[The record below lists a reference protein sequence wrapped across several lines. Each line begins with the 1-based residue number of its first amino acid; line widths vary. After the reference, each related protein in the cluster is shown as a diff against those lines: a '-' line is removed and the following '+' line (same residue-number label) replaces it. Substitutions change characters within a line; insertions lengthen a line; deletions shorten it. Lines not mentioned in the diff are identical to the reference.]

1 MEITGP
7 VTGFLGEFGFHVSSL
22 PLIERAIFGVA
33 AVLLISSIFAFV
45 ARILRQPLIPA
56 YVITG
61 LITGPL
67 VLGMIESKEL
77 IYAFGEIGIVFLLF
91 AAGLEISFRKIKEAN
106 LKKILLIGFV
116 QVLSIFL
123 IVFFSRGLFGLDSVQ
138 AVYLGIILA
147 FSSTMVDVKL
157 LSDRGELVT
166 LHGRLVLGILL
177 LQDLVAI
184 ITIALL
190 TSGSFGFGVVV
201 ITMLKLFLIMGVA
214 IFMQRYVL
222 EKVFR
227 YAARSTELLFVSSLG
242 VLFLFIILSYM
253 WHLSIAIG
261 AFIAGISL
269 ANSPFKTELESR
281 ISPIK
286 DFFAILFFIALGMQI
301 VFNGIDQHLGLLA
314 FLIIGGLIVK
324 PIIIYVLL
332 RFGAYQQKT
341 SFQTSISMAQLSE
354 FSLIIGIIGL
364 NAGVLNEPL
373 LSTVILAT
381 VITMSF
387 TPYLIEKKDSIYKVM
402 SHVLEGKKTRFPVK
416 DMSYN
421 DNKKKTVL
429 LIGAHRTGSVV
440 LKELLGKKM
449 KNNIIVMDHNP
460 EIISALTKNKISS
473 IYGTITSP
481 DVLNKLKLYDLKL
494 VISTIPYFEDNLYL
508 LKKVKEAN
516 PKAEVVVTAGRIS
529 ETMDLYAA
537 GADYVITPKVIAGE
551 KVSAIMHS
559 NKKILKRER
568 EKHLNFLKDI
578 HKLLY

>member
-1 MEITGP
+1 MVITGAI
-7 VTGFLGEFGFHVSSL
+7 VGVLKEFSFQVSGL

-33 AVLLISSIFAFV
+33 AVLLISSIFAFI

-56 YVITG
+56 YVIAG

-67 VLGMIESKEL
+67 VFGLIQSKEL

-91 AAGLEISFRKIKEAN
+91 AAGLEISFRKIREAN
-106 LKKILLIGFV
+106 LRKILVVGIF
-116 QVLSIFL
+116 QVLAIFL
-123 IVFFSRGLFGLDSVQ
+123 IVFFSKNLFGISQIQ

-184 ITIALL
+184 IAIALL
-190 TSGSFGFGVVV
+190 TAGNFSVGIVLMTFF
-201 ITMLKLFLIMGVA
+201 KLALILGVA
-214 IFMQRYVL
+214 VFMQKYVL
-222 EKVFR
+222 ERVFR
-227 YAARSTELLFVSSLG
+227 YAARSTELLFISSLG

-301 VFNGIDQHLGLLA
+301 VFNGIDKHFGLLA
-314 FLIIGGLIVK
+314 FLVLAGLLIK

-332 RFGAYQQKT
+332 RVGAYQQKT

-354 FSLIIGIIGL
+354 FSLIIGIIGF
-364 NAGVLNEPL
+364 NAGVLTESL

-387 TPYLIEKKDSIYKVM
+387 TPYLIEKKDFIYKYV
-402 SHVLEGKKTRFPVK
+402 SYFLGRKERFPSKDLSYSDKNKKTI
-416 DMSYN
+416 
-421 DNKKKTVL
+421 L
-429 LIGAHRTGSVV
+429 LIGAHRTGSVI
-440 LKELLGKKM
+440 LNELIKKN
-449 KNNIIVMDHNP
+449 KKHEIIVLDHNP
-460 EIISALTKNKISS
+460 EIISALTRKKISS

-481 DVLNKLKLYDLKL
+481 DVLDKLNLEDFKL
-494 VISTIPYFEDNLYL
+494 VISTIPYYDDNLHL
-508 LKKVKEAN
+508 LRKVKKAN
-516 PKAEVVVTAGRIS
+516 PKTEVVVTAGRIS
-529 ETMDLYAA
+529 ETMDLYML

-551 KVSAIMHS
+551 KMASIMHS
-559 NKKILKRER
+559 NKKIFKKEKT
-568 EKHLNFLKDI
+568 KHLEFLKEI

>member
-1 MEITGP
+1 
-7 VTGFLGEFGFHVSSL
+7 
-22 PLIERAIFGVA
+22 
-33 AVLLISSIFAFV
+33 
-45 ARILRQPLIPA
+45 
-56 YVITG
+56 
-61 LITGPL
+61 
-67 VLGMIESKEL
+67 
-77 IYAFGEIGIVFLLF
+77 
-91 AAGLEISFRKIKEAN
+91 
-106 LKKILLIGFV
+106 
-116 QVLSIFL
+116 
-123 IVFFSRGLFGLDSVQ
+123 
-138 AVYLGIILA
+138 
-147 FSSTMVDVKL
+147 
-157 LSDRGELVT
+157 
-166 LHGRLVLGILL
+166 
-177 LQDLVAI
+177 
-184 ITIALL
+184 
-190 TSGSFGFGVVV
+190 
-201 ITMLKLFLIMGVA
+201 
-214 IFMQRYVL
+214 
-222 EKVFR
+222 
-227 YAARSTELLFVSSLG
+227 
-242 VLFLFIILSYM
+242 M

>member
-1 MEITGP
+1 MEITGA